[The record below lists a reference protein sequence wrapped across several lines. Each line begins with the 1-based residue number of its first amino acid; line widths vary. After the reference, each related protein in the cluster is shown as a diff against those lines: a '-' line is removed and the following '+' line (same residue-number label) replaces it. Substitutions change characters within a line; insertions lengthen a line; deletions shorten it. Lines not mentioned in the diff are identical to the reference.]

1 MIFFKRHIFAVLER
15 TVQKMENIIKRKQSL
30 EEEIKL
36 LEWLLACEHRRDM
49 RNKIIVY
56 TNQIKRELIKVY
68 L

>member
-1 MIFFKRHIFAVLER
+1 
-15 TVQKMENIIKRKQSL
+15 MENIIKRKQSL